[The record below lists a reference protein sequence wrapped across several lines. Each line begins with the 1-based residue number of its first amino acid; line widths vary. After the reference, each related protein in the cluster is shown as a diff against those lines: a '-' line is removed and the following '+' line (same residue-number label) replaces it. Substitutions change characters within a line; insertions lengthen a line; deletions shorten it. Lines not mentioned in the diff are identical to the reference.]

1 MHATELHYRLSLLS
15 TLTPWPDLDFN
26 GNLDLYG
33 CVFTLRRL
41 RKGYRCDKTPTRPVR
56 HDGARVALRRARSR
70 RAILNT
76 IHRGIMVAKQFDWR
90 RGHPYS

>member
-15 TLTPWPDLDFN
+15 TLVPWPYLDPVGDPGGSVFN
-26 GNLDLYG
+26 AY
-33 CVFTLRRL
+33 RK
-41 RKGYRCDKTPTRPVR
+41 KGYRYDKTPTRPVR
-56 HDGARVALRRARSR
+56 HANTRVALRRARSR
-70 RAILNT
+70 RATLDT